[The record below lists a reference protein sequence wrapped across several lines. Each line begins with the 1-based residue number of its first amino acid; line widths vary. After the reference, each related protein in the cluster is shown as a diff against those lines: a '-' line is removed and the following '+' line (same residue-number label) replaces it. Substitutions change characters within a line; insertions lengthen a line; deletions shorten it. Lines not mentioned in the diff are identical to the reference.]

1 MPEAA
6 ELLLDANELVA
17 GYLPGV
23 DILNGCSLTLAEN
36 EIVGVVGP
44 NGAGK
49 STLVKT
55 MFGLVPVRGGSV
67 TLAGDDITALPAH
80 QLVARGVGYV
90 PQTHNVFG
98 TLSVED
104 NLRMGMFLRPKEV
117 RRRIAAIGELFPLVA
132 DRQRPARGITL
143 GRRAPD
149 GGDGAGAD
157 DGAAGAAFGRALR
170 GSFAQSFRTRR
181 SNACTASARPAS
193 RS

>member
-1 MPEAA
+1 M
-6 ELLLDANELVA
+6 
-17 GYLPGV
+17 GV
-23 DILNGCSLTLAEN
+23 I
-36 EIVGVVGP
+36 GP

-104 NLRMGMFLRPKEV
+104 NLRMGMFLRPEGGATPDRGD
-117 RRRIAAIGELFPLVA
+117 RRAV
-132 DRQRPARGITL
+132 PA
-143 GRRAPD
+143 GRRARKGQRAGSLS
-149 GGDGAGAD
+149 GGERQMVAMA
-157 DGAAGAAFGRALR
+157 RALMMEPR
-170 GSFAQSFRTRR
+170 VLLLDEPSAGLSPSFRTRR
-181 SNACTASARPAS
+181 STASQASARPAS